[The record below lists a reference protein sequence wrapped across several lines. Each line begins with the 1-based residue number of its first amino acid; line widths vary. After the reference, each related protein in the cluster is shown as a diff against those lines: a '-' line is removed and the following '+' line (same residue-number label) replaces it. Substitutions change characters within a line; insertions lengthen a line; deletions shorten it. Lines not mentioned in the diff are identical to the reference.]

1 MTEDSAVRFQ
11 VISGVQGLAK
21 IDSSSAYYWGLL
33 LEDGRVLSFG
43 ENPSQAAEAMRQAD
57 LVGFI
62 PAVIR
67 LGEYFEKGYGVKKDL
82 TIAVEQYYL
91 ATELGNYRLS
101 YLSKKIKEL
110 ENH

>member
-1 MTEDSAVRFQ
+1 MPEYRADRFQ
-11 VISGVQGLAK
+11 LICRLQGLAK

-82 TIAVEQYYL
+82 TKAVEQYD
-91 ATELGNYRLS
+91 
-101 YLSKKIKEL
+101 
-110 ENH
+110 

>member
-1 MTEDSAVRFQ
+1 M
-11 VISGVQGLAK
+11 AK

-82 TIAVEQYYL
+82 TKAVEQYDL